1 MIFRWFSHFLGI
13 DLIDFGFSKIEK
25 RNNGSRA
32 SLRPTAYGPSREAA
46 CQRSPAHGHIGRGG
60 PSRGRAR
67 SWLRNRRGEHE
78 GEVVSASGNSL
89 AAETHRGGVAPVR
102 AEGRV
107 AQRGSTVAEVLRRDL
122 VAPRQS
128 CDAKRE

>member
-32 SLRPTAYGPSREAA
+32 SLRPTACGPSREAA
-46 CQRSPAHGHIGRGG
+46 CQRSPAHSHIGRGG
-60 PSRGRAR
+60 PSRRRAN
-67 SWLRNRRGEHE
+67 WRGEHE

-102 AEGRV
+102 TEGRV
-107 AQRGSTVAEVLRRDL
+107 AQRGLTVVEVLRRDL

-128 CDAKRE
+128 YDVKRE